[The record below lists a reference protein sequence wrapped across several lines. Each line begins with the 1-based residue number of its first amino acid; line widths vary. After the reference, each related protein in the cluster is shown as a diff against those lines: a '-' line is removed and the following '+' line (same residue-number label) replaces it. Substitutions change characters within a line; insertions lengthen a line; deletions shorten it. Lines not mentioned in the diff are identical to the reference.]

1 VLLVGGVSAN
11 RRLRSDLA
19 AAVRKELPG
28 VRMMKSPI
36 GLATDN
42 AAMIAAA
49 GAWHLARGESH
60 DWKKM
65 DAEPELGL

>member
-1 VLLVGGVSAN
+1 
-11 RRLRSDLA
+11 
-19 AAVRKELPG
+19 VRKELPG
-28 VRMMKSPI
+28 VRMMIPPV

-49 GAWHLARGESH
+49 GAWHLVRGESH

-65 DAEPELGL
+65 DAEPELDL